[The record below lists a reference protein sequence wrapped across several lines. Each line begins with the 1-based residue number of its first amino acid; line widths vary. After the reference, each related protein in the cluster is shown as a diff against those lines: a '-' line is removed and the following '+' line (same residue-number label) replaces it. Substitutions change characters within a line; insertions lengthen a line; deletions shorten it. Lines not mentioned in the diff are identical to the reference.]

1 VKARCQ
7 RQPLDAQAATK
18 KASDTGFA
26 GRIWARRTAAA
37 SENWAAGRVSPPRRS
52 RDRDPCP
59 AHPDFLGATRREIL
73 GLTLQS
79 QLRDSGE
86 AMQGSIGRIV
96 MGFIAAAISVVVVHE
111 GIIYLLNAG
120 GYIPTHGWSM
130 TPAIPPWGVPR
141 LVNNIFWGGL
151 WGALFGLI
159 YAWIPGG
166 MAWLKGLIFG
176 LLIVVVSNWILLP
189 LIKGQV
195 FGQASQVLFGGWN
208 PTRMLIVAVI
218 VGGFGL
224 GLGIIYGLI
233 GPRDRTA

>member
-1 VKARCQ
+1 
-7 RQPLDAQAATK
+7 
-18 KASDTGFA
+18 
-26 GRIWARRTAAA
+26 
-37 SENWAAGRVSPPRRS
+37 
-52 RDRDPCP
+52 
-59 AHPDFLGATRREIL
+59 
-73 GLTLQS
+73 
-79 QLRDSGE
+79 
-86 AMQGSIGRIV
+86 MQGTIGRIV
-96 MGFIAAAISVVVVHE
+96 LGFIAAAISVVVVHE

-195 FGQASQVLFGGWN
+195 FGQGNQVLFGGWN
-208 PTRMLIVAVI
+208 PTRMWIVASI

-233 GPRDRTA
+233 RPRDQAA